1 MDISTWLGLIAGII
15 IILLAVMSGSDM
27 EIFINVPGFMIV
39 AGGTLAATL
48 IKFPL
53 KDCFHSSILAIKT
66 AFGAHE
72 LDSNALIQEVIRL
85 AGIVRSQGVKA
96 MEDVAVK
103 NHFLR
108 KGLILTADG
117 RDEEFIRKLLTKE
130 MNLSIER
137 HEVGERIFR
146 AIGDSAP
153 AFGLIGTLVGLVQ
166 MLSNMDDPNS
176 IGPAM
181 AVALLTTLYGALI
194 ANLFAFPIADKL
206 QHRNLSDRLTSSLII
221 EGVIGIKQGQ
231 NPRLMEDILEGY
243 LPSNLRRRSTDQ

>member
-1 MDISTWLGLIAGII
+1 MDMSTWLGLISGII
-15 IILLAVMSGSDM
+15 IIVLAVMSGSDM
-27 EIFINVPGFMIV
+27 DIFLNLPGFMIV

-53 KDCFHSSILAIKT
+53 KDCIHSSILAIRT
-66 AFGAHE
+66 AFGAHDVE
-72 LDSNALIQEVIRL
+72 PGKLIEEAIRL
-85 AGIVRSQGVKA
+85 TGVVRANGVKA
-96 MEDVAVK
+96 LEDEVVK
-103 NHFLR
+103 NRFFQ
-108 KGLILTADG
+108 KGLMLCADN

-137 HEVGERIFR
+137 HEIGERIFR
-146 AIGDSAP
+146 SIGDSAP

-166 MLSNMDDPNS
+166 MLSNMQDPGS

-181 AVALLTTLYGALI
+181 AIALLTTLYGAVI

-206 QHRNLSDRLTSSLII
+206 QHRNQNDRLASSLII

-231 NPRLMEDILEGY
+231 NPRMMEDVLESY
-243 LPSNLRRRSTDQ
+243 LPSNLRRRATD